1 MHTRSTSITLLVG
14 ASRCIW
20 SHSTVYSVLIIDAFS
35 YSYFKY
41 LVAKLMRSKLHT
53 IVNV

>member
-1 MHTRSTSITLLVG
+1 MHLVALDCLL
-14 ASRCIW
+14 
-20 SHSTVYSVLIIDAFS
+20 VLIIDAFS